1 MEQINRE
8 VQKKKPISLNIQDS
22 VEMAKLKSQFI
33 EKEPIHEGTRRTPEM
48 LKSNV
53 SKKLLA
59 YFFDNYSEVLKTFQS
74 KNRREG
80 FVNEMRE
87 ILSSE
92 KDLSEQNTFNLED
105 LYLEFM
111 RKIPLGNKSG
121 DVVFG
126 ELGRKAGMEKTEIK
140 EVIKLLKTF
149 SEDARKK
156 MFIKN

>member
-105 LYLEFM
+105 QRTRILWMFLIAAISP
-111 RKIPLGNKSG
+111 RIIPFQILDQVSVHNQN
-121 DVVFG
+121 
-126 ELGRKAGMEKTEIK
+126 LH
-140 EVIKLLKTF
+140 L
-149 SEDARKK
+149 
-156 MFIKN
+156 